1 MMKQL
6 KILALSLALAGV
18 TAKAQA
24 LDLVDAWQA
33 AQQHDATWHAA
44 EFAHEAGSAK
54 QWQGFSQLLPQIQAT
69 ASHSKTR
76 STPMRLSDYSADQSA
91 ETRRKSA
98 SLNVSQVIF
107 DWEKFAN
114 FSMARQRSLI
124 AQDQLAA
131 ARQDLMLRVASA
143 YFDVLLAQNQLS
155 FAQSAK
161 AAFARQLEFAK
172 LSFEVGTMT
181 VVDKYEAQANF
192 DQVTAQELA
201 SENRLRLAGE
211 AFTQLTG
218 LAADNFAC
226 FDTQAELWT
235 PSEPEQDW
243 LDWAAAH
250 NWSIKMQEKMLAI
263 AKKDAASSR
272 AEHLP
277 TVYLR
282 GNVGIERTHQQSQL
296 GESDSHR
303 RSKTIMAEVSVPIFV
318 GGALLASTRE
328 KAAIAEQTRAEL
340 LALQRKIRQSTR
352 AAYLG
357 VKSGKALILA
367 RSQVVESLQ
376 KQLEATALGREVG
389 VRTSLDLL
397 NAERALLDARTNLSQ
412 ARADYLTA
420 QLQLAALV
428 ARLDEARFA
437 DLNRQFFRAC
447 TAPETKKPRQGKR

>member
-1 MMKQL
+1 MTMKTL
-6 KILALSLALAGV
+6 KTLILSLSLAGLA
-18 TAKAQA
+18 AKAQA
-24 LDLVDAWQA
+24 LDLVEAWQA
-33 AQQHDATWHAA
+33 AQQHDATWQVA

-54 QWQGFSQLLPQIQAT
+54 QWQGLSQLLPQIQAS

-76 STPMRLSDYSADQSA
+76 ATPMRLHDYSTDQS
-91 ETRRKSA
+91 TQTHRKSA

-114 FSMARQRSLI
+114 FSMAKQRSLI
-124 AQDQLAA
+124 AQDQWAA
-131 ARQDLMLRVASA
+131 AKQDLMLRVAAA
-143 YFDVLLAQNQLS
+143 YFEVLQAQNQLA

-201 SENRLRLAGE
+201 ADNRLTLARE
-211 AFTQLTG
+211 AFEQLTG
-218 LAADNFAC
+218 LAADNLAC
-226 FDTQAELWT
+226 FDTRAELWT
-235 PSEPEQDW
+235 PNEPENDW
-243 LDWAAAH
+243 LDWAAAS
-250 NWSIKMQEKMLAI
+250 NWSLKTQEKLLAI

-277 TVYLR
+277 TLYLR
-282 GNVGIERTHQQSQL
+282 GNIGIERTHQQNRL
-296 GESDSHR
+296 GDSDR
-303 RSKTIMAEVSVPIFV
+303 DMRSKTVMAEVSVPIFA
-318 GGALLASTRE
+318 GGALVASTRE

-340 LALQRKIRQSTR
+340 LALQRKIRQNTR

-357 VKSGKALILA
+357 VKSGKALIVA
-367 RSQVVESLQ
+367 RSQLVESLQ
-376 KQLEATALGREVG
+376 KQLEATTLGREVG

-412 ARADYLTA
+412 ARFDYLNA
-420 QLQLAALV
+420 QLQLSALV

-437 DLNRQFFRAC
+437 ELNRQFFGTC
-447 TAPETKKPRQGKR
+447 P